1 VYKWFEEK
9 AGQFEVMEGH
19 LKKLH
24 KAVETMTNHRKELAT
39 TSTNLA
45 NSIAMLG
52 NVMASLNICV
62 MSVYS

>member
-1 VYKWFEEK
+1 LKWFEEK
-9 AGQFEVMEGH
+9 AGQFDVMEGH

-39 TSTNLA
+39 TSNNLA

-52 NVMASLNICV
+52 NFNGIS
-62 MSVYS
+62 

>member
-1 VYKWFEEK
+1 
-9 AGQFEVMEGH
+9 MEGH

-24 KAVETMTNHRKELAT
+24 KAIESMIGHRKDLAN

-52 NVMASLNICV
+52 KYTVQLAEQLKILAKIMGNIVCINTKFRE
-62 MSVYS
+62 